1 MKPETVTLCVA
12 LAIGLSGC
20 SKPVA
25 DWDASDIQS
34 WIKKDWEL
42 VEVTVTDNADG
53 TFAASGKNEAGTSF
67 TFRVE
72 KKPEVKEIHF
82 IRITGDDTTPDAK
95 AIKNY

>member
-1 MKPETVTLCVA
+1 MKPFTFTLC
-12 LAIGLSGC
+12 LAFVFGLFGC

-72 KKPEVKEIHF
+72 KKPDVKEIHC
-82 IRITGDDTTPDAK
+82 IRITGHDTTPDSK
-95 AIKNY
+95 AIKRY